1 MASLSAHDLTAA
13 YALDALDAR
22 EVKEYEEHLATCAQC
37 QDDLASLSI
46 PASALAFAVES
57 PAPPTEL
64 RGRIL
69 EAARAERPNVVPLR
83 SRWSTAV
90 RVVAVAAAVAAVGI
104 GIWAATLH
112 RSLNHERSARDEAN
126 RALNIL
132 SDPTAKKLPLT
143 GSASSSG
150 ALAVKPNGDAAIVV
164 PRLERAP
171 SGKTYEAWV
180 IANGEPVRAG
190 TFPGGG
196 DTAVLHLA
204 EDVPKGAQVA
214 VTIEKK
220 PGVDAPTSKIILAT
234 KPV

>member
-37 QDDLASLSI
+37 QDDLASLSV

-57 PAPPTEL
+57 PLPPPDL
-64 RGRIL
+64 RNRII

-104 GIWAATLH
+104 AIWAVTLN
-112 RSLNHERSARDEAN
+112 RSLNDERGARDEAN

-132 SDPTAKKLPLT
+132 SDPTA
-143 GSASSSG
+143 
-150 ALAVKPNGDAAIVV
+150 
-164 PRLERAP
+164 
-171 SGKTYEAWV
+171 
-180 IANGEPVRAG
+180 
-190 TFPGGG
+190 
-196 DTAVLHLA
+196 
-204 EDVPKGAQVA
+204 
-214 VTIEKK
+214 
-220 PGVDAPTSKIILAT
+220 
-234 KPV
+234 